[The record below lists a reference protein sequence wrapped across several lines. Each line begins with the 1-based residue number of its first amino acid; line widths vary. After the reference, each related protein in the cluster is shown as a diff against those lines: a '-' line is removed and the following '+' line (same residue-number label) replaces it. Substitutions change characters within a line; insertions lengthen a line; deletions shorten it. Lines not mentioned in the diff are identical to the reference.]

1 MSSPDPMSSETVPE
15 LPPDFGR
22 HNMFAFGRD
31 TVFLSHLPMFMA
43 PHDAQLILEVA
54 LENADGGSL
63 QEVWSR
69 ERESHSDER
78 LYTMMPEKFSLS
90 TLYVPDPPERGS
102 FKARFFRGHLERG
115 GEAIPELADVDVRIT
130 DVVYAKRF
138 DRTGRPDDL
147 TYLLLGRGGELFLS
161 HVISQPPDFDQILS
175 VGLAGPHPDEEDL
188 KAGIE
193 VVFQGRAN
201 TAEARL
207 RHGETAT
214 ARGHVTGAHQFLDLE
229 FAEVRELYFEEG
241 ELATSRGA
249 FEPTPLETEA
259 GFGD

>member
-1 MSSPDPMSSETVPE
+1 MSSPDPMSSETVSE
-15 LPPDFGR
+15 LPSDFGR

-31 TVFLSHLPMFMA
+31 TMFLSHLPMFMA

-54 LENADGGSL
+54 LENADGSSL
-63 QEVWSR
+63 QAAWSR
-69 ERESHSDER
+69 ERETHSDDR
-78 LYTMMPEKFSLS
+78 LYTMMPEKFALS

-102 FKARFFRGHLERG
+102 FRARFFRGHLERG
-115 GEAIPELADVDVRIT
+115 GEPIPELADVDVRVT

-138 DRTGRPDDL
+138 DQRGRPDDL
-147 TYLLLGRGGELFLS
+147 TYLLLGRGGELFLA
-161 HVISQPPDFDQILS
+161 HVISQPPDFDQVLS
-175 VGLAGPHPDEEDL
+175 VELVGPHPDQAGL
-188 KAGIE
+188 KTGVS
-193 VVFQGRAN
+193 VVFPGRAN

-214 ARGHVTGAHQFLDLE
+214 ARGRVTGAHQFLTIE
-229 FAEVRELYFEEG
+229 FADVHELYFEEG

-249 FEPTPLETEA
+249 FERTPLEVEA